1 MKDYFLFLDDTVHG
15 PLSAQVIESMLQAGT
30 ILSDTPAAAEGSPE
44 WTTAGQLF
52 NCQCHPTPPPPLT
65 SVKPGGTTSI
75 AISPCGLP
83 ARKPK
88 QNAVRAAAT
97 GALVVVMAALASSLS
112 FHTKRANPAVTL
124 PAETTPTVGLAP
136 TATVA
141 PIPTAAPTPPM
152 DPAHELRTRAEAG
165 NADAQYQ
172 LAMTCPNSGDFA
184 NRDDSNEVQE
194 MIRWLKQSA
203 EQGHPKAQ
211 HDLAFCYEYGKGVT
225 KDDAEAVKWH
235 RKAATQ
241 GNASSSSEVGRHYL
255 HGFGVPQDAAEAAK
269 WYRQAAIDGD
279 ELAPFKLGLL
289 YLEGNGVPKDLV
301 QALMWLELSPQ
312 RGYPEQKKIRDTCDK
327 ELTSEQIA
335 EAKRLAREWKP

>member
-30 ILSDTPAAAEGSPE
+30 ILPDTPAAAEGSPE

-52 NCQCHPTPPPPLT
+52 NFHNQHTPPPRLP
-65 SVKPGGTTSI
+65 SVKPGGIMPSAMTSR
-75 AISPCGLP
+75 GLP
-83 ARKPK
+83 TRKPK
-88 QNAVRAAAT
+88 QRSAWAAAT
-97 GALVVVMAALASSLS
+97 AVLVVVTALLAYIL
-112 FHTKRANPAVTL
+112 FLHTKRAKPVVTMPATIAPTVDL
-124 PAETTPTVGLAP
+124 APPPLSALTPTA
-136 TATVA
+136 
-141 PIPTAAPTPPM
+141 
-152 DPAHELRTRAEAG
+152 DPAQELRTRAEAG

-184 NRDDSNEVQE
+184 NQDDSNEVQE
-194 MIRWLKQSA
+194 MIRWLKKSA
-203 EQGHPKAQ
+203 EQGHSKAQ
-211 HDLAFCYEYGKGVT
+211 HDLGLCYEYGKGVT

-241 GNASSSSEVGRHYL
+241 GNASSSSEIGRHYL

-269 WYRQAAIDGD
+269 WYRQAAINGD